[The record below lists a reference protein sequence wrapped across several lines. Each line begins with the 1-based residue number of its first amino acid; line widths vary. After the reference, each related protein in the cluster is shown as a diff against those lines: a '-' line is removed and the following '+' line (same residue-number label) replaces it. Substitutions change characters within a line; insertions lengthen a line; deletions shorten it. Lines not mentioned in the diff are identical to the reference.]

1 MMEMALMLAVTILA
15 FAATQSLTE
24 AFLTPQNHARKIMKS
39 TGPLFVGPTYD
50 KTTEKWSPSSD
61 EEGPE
66 AGYGIGKTFLLHGPE
81 PTFQRLFRADNYE
94 QAVLKFM
101 AGDKVGRNE
110 AQGNMDRFLT
120 NAQDWQFER
129 FEMQV
134 KGIKYDYVPLKPK
147 QAVLTGTW
155 ASIVFVIGGRL
166 IYAVSHGMN
175 FWDFGP
181 FAGGY

>member
-24 AFLTPQNHARKIMKS
+24 AFLTPQNHARKMMKS

-94 QAVLKFM
+94 QAVL
-101 AGDKVGRNE
+101 
-110 AQGNMDRFLT
+110 
-120 NAQDWQFER
+120 
-129 FEMQV
+129 
-134 KGIKYDYVPLKPK
+134 
-147 QAVLTGTW
+147 TGTW

-175 FWDFGP
+175 FWDF
-181 FAGGY
+181 